1 MTTRHGFTGIL
12 LTTFV
17 SLTLICGTAAAEDK
31 DSPSM
36 AHFDV
41 QVIHASRAEGPADP
55 ALKPLSQYLTKSFKR
70 YKSFKRLDQITL
82 VSSRGTAAKGK
93 LPDKKTLS
101 LKYVESEKGF
111 VKVAL
116 ELDGLKT
123 TVRVRDGGLF
133 FQAGRLY
140 KDGILVLAIEA
151 KTGK

>member
-1 MTTRHGFTGIL
+1 MITAVFG
-12 LTTFV
+12 
-17 SLTLICGTAAAEDK
+17 LTLVCGASAAAETA
-31 DSPSM
+31 SPSM

-41 QVIHASRAEGPADP
+41 QVIHARRAEGPDDP
-55 ALKPLSQYLTKSFKR
+55 ALKSLSQYLSKSFKR
-70 YKSFKRLDQITL
+70 YKSFKRVDQLTL
-82 VSSRGTAAKGK
+82 VSSRGTAATGK
-93 LPDKKTLS
+93 LPDKKVLGLT
-101 LKYVESEKGF
+101 YVGTEKGF